1 MAIQC
6 SYHDRA
12 TTIGNVLQV
21 YSGKH
26 GRAMIFCQTK
36 KEADELACSSEIKQ
50 ESHVMHGDV
59 PQDKREMVLQV
70 FIQLL
75 IIYFFNSIN

>member
-6 SYHDRA
+6 SYQDRA
-12 TTIGNVLQV
+12 STIGSVLQV

-36 KEADELACSSEIKQ
+36 KDADELACSSDIKQ

-59 PQDKREMVLQV
+59 PQDKRELVLQV
-70 FIQLL
+70 
-75 IIYFFNSIN
+75 SIKCF

>member
-70 FIQLL
+70 FIKLLLKLL
-75 IIYFFNSIN
+75 I

>member
-1 MAIQC
+1 M
-6 SYHDRA
+6 
-12 TTIGNVLQV
+12 

-59 PQDKREMVLQV
+59 TQDKREMVLQV